1 MLPGVSFLRVGRIP
15 PWPLPGV
22 RNETYSPIGN
32 WTDWNR
38 QPNTRSKNFRVATG
52 SVLENSEKAIV
63 PSAPVSFGCVI
74 RAMTSPFALE
84 SDIQWIV
91 YIHSRG
97 RRDSGAKTSEREGR
111 GSDDLS
117 ASCAPSGSDS
127 RERQAARTQ
136 VDPSHPAGHGIPE
149 THAIRPNPAEQSR
162 THSARSLPP
171 TSPDA
176 TRRSPGP
183 GREEGSNRVSSHL
196 TGRGRGLHPTR
207 FPAVRDATSRV
218 GRVTRC
224 ARLRPATVR
233 PRPKVA
239 RTGSITNHLVLFC
252 EVRGPRP
259 GRLLAIQP
267 RISKNEPTAAK
278 RTSMK

>member
-1 MLPGVSFLRVGRIP
+1 MLPGVSFSRVGRIP

-74 RAMTSPFALE
+74 RAMTSPVALE

-97 RRDSGAKTSEREGR
+97 RRDSGSKTSEREGR

-117 ASCAPSGSDS
+117 ASCVPGGSDS
-127 RERQAARTQ
+127 RE
-136 VDPSHPAGHGIPE
+136 HPAGHGILE
-149 THAIRPNPAEQSR
+149 THPIWPNPTEQSR
-162 THSARSLPP
+162 THSARSVPP

-176 TRRSPGP
+176 TRRSPGA

-196 TGRGRGLHPTR
+196 TG
-207 FPAVRDATSRV
+207 
-218 GRVTRC
+218 
-224 ARLRPATVR
+224 
-233 PRPKVA
+233 
-239 RTGSITNHLVLFC
+239 
-252 EVRGPRP
+252 
-259 GRLLAIQP
+259 
-267 RISKNEPTAAK
+267 
-278 RTSMK
+278 